1 MPSHLAEQDFPSEYS
16 DQVSKA
22 MTAALNL
29 LSYRMRTT
37 FEIRSR
43 IKDKFGADI
52 IDYVISKLI
61 EQRYLDDTKFAQEW
75 CDNRSKHKPRAKGL
89 LKQEL
94 YKLGIS
100 DTDITV
106 ALDAI
111 DDQTLAYEAGIKL
124 AQRLVDKQ
132 TPPEI
137 LNKKVHSLLHR
148 RGFNTSVIRDTVRQI
163 NMDIGH
169 SES

>member
-16 DQVSKA
+16 EQVSKA

-100 DTDITV
+100 DADSDE
-106 ALDAI
+106 ALNAI
-111 DDQTLAYEAGIKL
+111 DDKVLAYDAGIKL
-124 AQRLVDKQ
+124 AQRLLHKE
-132 TPPEI
+132 TPSEI
-137 LNKKVHSLLHR
+137 FNKKVQGRLHR
-148 RGFNTSVIRDTVRQI
+148 RGFHTSTIIDAVKQI
-163 NMDIGH
+163 KRDIGYV
-169 SES
+169 EP

>member
-16 DQVSKA
+16 DQLSKA

-61 EQRYLDDTKFAQEW
+61 EQRFLDDTKFAQEW

-89 LKQEL
+89 LKQ
-94 YKLGIS
+94 
-100 DTDITV
+100 
-106 ALDAI
+106 
-111 DDQTLAYEAGIKL
+111 
-124 AQRLVDKQ
+124 
-132 TPPEI
+132 
-137 LNKKVHSLLHR
+137 
-148 RGFNTSVIRDTVRQI
+148 
-163 NMDIGH
+163 
-169 SES
+169 